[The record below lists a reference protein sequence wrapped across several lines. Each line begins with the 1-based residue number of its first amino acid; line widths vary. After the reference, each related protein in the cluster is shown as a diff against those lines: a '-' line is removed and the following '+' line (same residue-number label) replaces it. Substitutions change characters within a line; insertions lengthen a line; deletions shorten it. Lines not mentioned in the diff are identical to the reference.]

1 MAPKRMAVV
10 EADGNV
16 DNVILIEDGAD
27 WTLPEGTSLV
37 DADHDAEPGGKY
49 EGGSFVRAVAPQP
62 ATDQVS
68 LEERV
73 AALAADVEALKSL
86 RIR

>member
-27 WTLPEGTSLV
+27 WTPPEGMSLV
-37 DADHDAEPGGKY
+37 DADHDAEPGGNY
-49 EGGSFVRAVAPQP
+49 PRAARSQSGGA
-62 ATDQVS
+62 ATGNRSVS

>member
-10 EADGNV
+10 DADGNV

-27 WTLPEGTSLV
+27 WMPPDGMSLV
-37 DADHDAEPGGKY
+37 EAGRDAEPGGCYAK
-49 EGGSFVRAVAPQP
+49 GKFARAVAPAIEQP
-62 ATDQVS
+62 S
-68 LEERV
+68 LEERF

-86 RIR
+86 SVR